1 MKIDLVAEGLLD
13 RRRFGA
19 WQANT
24 RKAIHAAVAR
34 AMRDTGKEMAERVR
48 SEMRSEFRIIKPAFL
63 RSMHA
68 KVFDRKADR
77 FPALYLGSKVPWLG
91 LHEQGGTIRGRM
103 LIPLLPQHRRIGRQA
118 FARVIDAL
126 MRSGNAYFVEK
137 NGQQIL
143 MAENLA
149 ENAPTLARFRRAE
162 RELAGV
168 KRLRC
173 GQEIPIAVL
182 VRRVDLRRRLDLAGS
197 VRRALPGLVRAI
209 ERELRRSA
217 ESP

>member
-13 RRRFGA
+13 RRRFNA
-19 WQANT
+19 WQTNT
-24 RKAIHAAVAR
+24 HKAIHAAVAR
-34 AMRDTGKEMAERVR
+34 AMRDSGKDMAEQVR
-48 SEMRSEFRIIKPAFL
+48 GEMRASFRTASPKFL

-68 KVFDRKADR
+68 KVFDRKTNA

-91 LHEQGGTIRGRM
+91 IHEQGGTIRGRM
-103 LIPLLPQHRRIGRQA
+103 LIPLLPQHRRIGHKA

-126 MRSGNAYFVEK
+126 MRSGNAWFIEK

-149 ENAPTLARFRRAE
+149 ENARPLTRFRRAE
-162 RELAGV
+162 RERSGA
-168 KRLRC
+168 KRLRR

-182 VRRVDLRRRLDLAGS
+182 VRRVSLKKRFDLNRAVRVELPRLTA
-197 VRRALPGLVRAI
+197 AI
-209 ERELRRSA
+209 HKAMSKV
-217 ESP
+217 